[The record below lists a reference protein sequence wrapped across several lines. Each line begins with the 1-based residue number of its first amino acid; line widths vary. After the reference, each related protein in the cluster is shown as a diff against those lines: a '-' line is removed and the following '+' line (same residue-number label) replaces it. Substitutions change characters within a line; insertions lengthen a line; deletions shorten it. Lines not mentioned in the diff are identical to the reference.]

1 MKILEAQSAVMTN
14 WEVYEH
20 LNERKLGQKNQKKRG
35 ERRAPGNLETL
46 ARELMQYLRTPPNPL
61 CQDPITY
68 RRDSIAVLL
77 EKLRPYDLA
86 KSELVMILN
95 LRPASVAALNT
106 IIEEMPERFDETK
119 QEEIVN
125 IIAEVLGS
133 FPQEAEQEEGGEEV
147 ANGAA

>member
-1 MKILEAQSAVMTN
+1 MKILEAQTAVLTN
-14 WEVYEH
+14 YEVYQH
-20 LNERKLGQKNQKKRG
+20 LTERKLGQGQKKRG
-35 ERRAPGNLETL
+35 ERRGPGNLETL
-46 ARELMQYLRTPPNPL
+46 AKELVQYLRTPPNPL

-68 RRDSIAVLL
+68 HPNCITQLL

-86 KSELVMILN
+86 KGEVVMILN

-106 IIEEMPERFDETK
+106 VIEEMTERFDDAQ

-133 FPQEAEQEEGGEEV
+133 FPQEAEEEEAGDDE